1 MNKLTIFN
9 SDVSKDIQAA
19 IKALVSGRTPK
30 EDVRE
35 RDIRG
40 GDKAKYVNTYY
51 MTRQASLLTGWR
63 WSSKCLRERYFPNEE
78 TPKEIGALMEVT
90 LFDQEGNSFSHQS
103 WGSADIKRHAK
114 DSKNYKI
121 GDVIS
126 FFDDH
131 KAAYSDGI
139 KKCLSYFGIA
149 NDIYGGRDLNLFE
162 EELQDG
168 QQTGVTVTDIT
179 ALRNAFDS
187 YIKDNHIRYDIVLRL
202 LSVSSVNE
210 IQDYRAAYK
219 VMKEYVEGG
228 RKA

>member
-1 MNKLTIFN
+1 
-9 SDVSKDIQAA
+9 
-19 IKALVSGRTPK
+19 
-30 EDVRE
+30 
-35 RDIRG
+35 
-40 GDKAKYVNTYY
+40 
-51 MTRQASLLTGWR
+51 
-63 WSSKCLRERYFPNEE
+63 
-78 TPKEIGALMEVT
+78 MEVT